1 MPLVYFEP
9 DKLKKMSDTDLII
22 KQQELESKISRAQ
35 VSSTPY
41 EYMEQYI
48 MLKDYYTMEI
58 ERRIET
64 EDMDIDEVE
73 EEVEEI
79 LKQRKLEAFRK
90 EKEER
95 IKREQEA
102 EKYKLW

>member
-41 EYMEQYI
+41 EIMEQYMI
-48 MLKDYYTMEI
+48 LKDHYTNEI
-58 ERRIET
+58 ERRIEMD
-64 EDMDIDEVE
+64 EMDIDEVE

-79 LKQRKLEAFRK
+79 LKQRKLETFKR